1 MAREMSRGRRLCD
14 LVVVMRQAV
23 EVILH
28 DEVGRTDSGDA
39 FRGATCPLR
48 GSIPEFARR
57 EETP

>member
-1 MAREMSRGRRLCD
+1 MSRGRRLCD